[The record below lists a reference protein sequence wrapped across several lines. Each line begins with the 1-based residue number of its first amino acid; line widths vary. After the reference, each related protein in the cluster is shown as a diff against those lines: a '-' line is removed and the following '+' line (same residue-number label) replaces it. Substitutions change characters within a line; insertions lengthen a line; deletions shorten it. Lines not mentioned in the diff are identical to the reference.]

1 MTRRPL
7 SSPTI
12 DNPTTSNSRPAG
24 RGGGWDPHRQNRRA
38 AFGKEFQVPE
48 GEQQLVRF
56 LDDEPFE
63 SYYRHW
69 LRDRPKGERQTF
81 TCIGEECPL
90 CEAGDKPAF
99 LVLFNIIDMLAEGGP
114 AAKVWSASPNPAGLI
129 EEFALN
135 EKYAPLNRLDGYFAV
150 SKKKGTNGIFGYSM
164 MPVKAR
170 DLPED
175 WDGLKPLTEPE
186 IEKLAADRKGSDYI
200 RTENRSELVR
210 IAEDLED

>member
-7 SSPTI
+7 SSPTL
-12 DNPTTSNSRPAG
+12 DTPTSTPRAGG
-24 RGGGWDPHRQNRRA
+24 RGSGWNAHRENRRA
-38 AFGKEFQVPE
+38 AFSKEFMVPE
-48 GEQQLVRF
+48 GQQQLIRF

-99 LVLFNIIDMLAEGGP
+99 LVLFNVIDMLADGGP
-114 AAKVWSASPNPAGLI
+114 MAKVWSTSPNPAGII
-129 EEFALN
+129 EEFALDK
-135 EKYAPLNRLDGYFAV
+135 KYSPLNRADQYFAV
-150 SKKKGTNGIFGYSM
+150 SKKKGANGIFGYSV

-175 WDGLKPLTEPE
+175 WDGLQPITAEQE
-186 IEKLAADRKGSDYI
+186 EKLGTERRGSDYI
-200 RTENRSELVR
+200 RTDERSVLLKL
-210 IAEDLED
+210 AEELED